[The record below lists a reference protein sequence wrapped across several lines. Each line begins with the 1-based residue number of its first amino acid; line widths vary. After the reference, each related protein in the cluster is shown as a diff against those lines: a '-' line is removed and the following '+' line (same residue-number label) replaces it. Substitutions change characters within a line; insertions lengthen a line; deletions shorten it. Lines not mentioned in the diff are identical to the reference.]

1 MTNTDHGLRE
11 TLSRLNVPAMPA
23 GMTARLSHIT
33 RRPQARGLTA
43 MVSRFLPLDD
53 LSFGL
58 RHDLRYQAIAAG
70 LILTLS
76 LGAWQG
82 LQFTHS
88 YSGGGLSDDI
98 ALSIEAD
105 PVLAGAL

>member
-1 MTNTDHGLRE
+1 MTNNDQRLRK
-11 TLSRLNVPAMPA
+11 TLSRLDIPAMPA

-33 RRPQARGLTA
+33 NLPQARGLTA
-43 MVSRFLPLDD
+43 ILGRFLPLED

-70 LILTLS
+70 LVLTLS

-82 LQFTHS
+82 MQFTHS
-88 YSGGGLSDDI
+88 YSGNRLSDDI

-105 PVLAGAL
+105 PVISGAL